1 MENQH
6 ENSSLNAS
14 QDYLQEHAP
23 ASNWMNKITSA
34 IPDSVKQYGTSA
46 ATQVR
51 NMSTT
56 QKVAG
61 GALIAAGAWYLANR
75 SSVNSKIQSAI
86 ASRTNAIAGSKTKTK
101 KNTQS

>member
-14 QDYLQEHAP
+14 QEYLKDHAP
-23 ASNWMNKITSA
+23 AGNWMNKITSA
-34 IPDSVKQYGTSA
+34 IPDSVKQYGNAA
-46 ATQVR
+46 ATQVK

-75 SSVNSKIQSAI
+75 SSVNNKIQSAI
-86 ASRTNAIAGSKTKTK
+86 SSRTNNTTSAARTK
-101 KNTQS
+101 KSKQS